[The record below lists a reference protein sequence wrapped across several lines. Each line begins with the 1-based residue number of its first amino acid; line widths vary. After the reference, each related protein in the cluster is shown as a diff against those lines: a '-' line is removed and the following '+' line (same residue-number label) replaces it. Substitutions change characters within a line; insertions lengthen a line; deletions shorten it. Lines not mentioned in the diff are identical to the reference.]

1 MNKFSIIEVNDPRW
15 SEIVKKSKHFD
26 FYHSRC
32 YHLLEKENRPVL
44 LVAFFSD
51 DFIALPLIV
60 RVIPNTS
67 FYDCTSV
74 YGYCGPIS
82 SLEFEDIPLEKITY
96 FKEQLMNFFE
106 SNGIVTVFSRLHPL
120 ISTDDF
126 FDNFGLIKHINYT
139 VAIDLRLTLEQQRA
153 QFRKSNKNEL
163 NQLRRNGFEV
173 VEAKTKEDVDA
184 FIDIY
189 YETMC
194 RNHACE
200 NYFFDHSYFYNFL
213 ENECFESKLL
223 VAKKEGEITA
233 GAIITIVNRIMQGHL
248 AGTAEKYLH
257 DKPMKLIIDETRLI
271 GNELGLDFYHLG
283 GGLAG
288 SDEDSLFLFKAGF
301 SDYRCE
307 YKIWQMVVDQGKYNE
322 LINGVEVDKN
332 ISFFPLYRAFEKE
345 PIKWKNL

>member
-26 FYHSRC
+26 FYHSRS

-44 LVAFFSD
+44 LVASFND

-82 SLEFEDIPLEKITY
+82 SLEFEDIPLETITY
-96 FKEQLMNFFE
+96 FKDQLMNFFE

-120 ISTDDF
+120 ISTDVF

-139 VAIDLRLTLEQQRA
+139 VAIDLRQTLEQQRA

-173 VEAKTKEDVDA
+173 VEAQTKKEVDA
-184 FIDIY
+184 FIAIY
-189 YETMC
+189 HETME

-200 NYFFDHSYFYNFL
+200 SYFFDHYYFYNFL
-213 ENECFESKLL
+213 KNKCFESKLL
-223 VAKKEGEITA
+223 IAKKDGEITA
-233 GAIITIVNRIMQGHL
+233 GAIVTIVNKIMEGHL

-271 GNELGLDFYHLG
+271 GNERGLDFYHLG

-288 SDEDSLFLFKAGF
+288 SDDDSLFLFKAGF

-322 LINGVEVDKN
+322 LINGMEVDKN